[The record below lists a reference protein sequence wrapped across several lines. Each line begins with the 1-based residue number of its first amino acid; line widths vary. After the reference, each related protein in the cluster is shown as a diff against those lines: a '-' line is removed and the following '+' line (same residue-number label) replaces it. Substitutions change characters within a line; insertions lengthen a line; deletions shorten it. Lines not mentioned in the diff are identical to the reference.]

1 MGGGVV
7 GDIAIAPI
15 PYTDLSGVKNRP
27 VLVLADAG
35 MGDWVVCAMT
45 GSERPGEGGV
55 AVAQSDV
62 ARGRLLGDGW
72 ARPGRLYTLN
82 ERILRTV
89 GGVSDAK
96 LAEVRSAARALFG

>member
-15 PYTDLSGVKNRP
+15 PYTDLSGAKNRP

-45 GSERPGEGGV
+45 GSERLGDGGV
-55 AVAQSDV
+55 AVTQADV
-62 ARGRLLGDGW
+62 ARGRLRGDGW

-82 ERILRTV
+82 ERVLRTV
-89 GGVSDAK
+89 GGVSSAK
-96 LAEVRSAARALFG
+96 LAEVRAAARALFA

>member
-1 MGGGVV
+1 MV

-15 PYTDLSGVKNRP
+15 PYTDLSGGKNRP

-45 GSERPGEGGV
+45 RGGRPDELTI
-55 AVAQSDV
+55 AISQSDV
-62 ARGRLLGDGW
+62 VRGELRSDGW

-82 ERILRTV
+82 ERILRPV
-89 GGVSDAK
+89 GGVSPAK
-96 LAEVRSAARALFG
+96 LEELQSAVRALFA